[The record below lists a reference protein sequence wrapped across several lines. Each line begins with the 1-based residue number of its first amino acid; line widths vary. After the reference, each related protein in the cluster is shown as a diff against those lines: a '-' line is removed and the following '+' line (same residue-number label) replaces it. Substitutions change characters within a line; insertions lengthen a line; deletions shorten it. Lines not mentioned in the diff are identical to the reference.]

1 MMRTTLMVLVALVAL
16 LAIAC
21 GDSEEAAVVEPT
33 PEPTVAPT
41 PEPTPV
47 PPTPTPEP
55 VTAPADSTDAMGS
68 SGDMTFTV
76 PDFGPETT
84 GMDVAE
90 ALLSEEEIGCIQ
102 STLGPEASAALL
114 TANVLD
120 PAAAGSTAVFGEC
133 LTQENSVTLFLA
145 GFQGATGGALSEE
158 TLNCIG
164 NAVAPHH
171 TILFAEELDPAVVFG
186 FLPCLSPDE
195 MAALQSLA
203 PQ

>member
-1 MMRTTLMVLVALVAL
+1 MRTTLMVLVALVAL

-41 PEPTPV
+41 ATPV

-55 VTAPADSTDAMGS
+55 VMAPADSTDAMGS
-68 SGDMTFTV
+68 SDDMTFTV

-90 ALLSEEEIGCIQ
+90 ALLSPEEIACVQ

-114 TANVLD
+114 AANVLD

-186 FLPCLSPDE
+186 LLPCLSPDE
-195 MAALQSLA
+195 MAALQTLA